1 MSIVSVNWKPSQR
14 DLRGFRW
21 IALIALP
28 LIGLTLYLVKH
39 VDWRICA
46 AIGTM
51 GGAIWISGLI
61 SYRLTRAIYLVLVT
75 LTLPIGLVI
84 SLTIMA
90 LFYFGIITPLGL
102 LFRIMGRDSM
112 CRRFDAKAKTY
123 WIPHESSRAAERYFQ
138 QF

>member
-14 DLRGFRW
+14 DLKGFRW
-21 IALIALP
+21 MALMILP
-28 LIGLTLYLVKH
+28 LIGLVLYLVKQ
-39 VDWRICA
+39 VDWQYCA
-46 AIGTM
+46 AIGAV
-51 GGAIWISGLI
+51 GAAIWISGLI
-61 SYRLTRAIYLVLVT
+61 SYRLTRVIYLVLVT
-75 LTLPIGLVI
+75 LTFPIGLVV
-84 SLTIMA
+84 SLIIMG

-123 WIPHESSRAAERYFQ
+123 WVPHESSRAAERYFQ